1 MEKDLAQNL
10 YRPVKRIY
18 AAKKGLEECKL
29 SFDESSVLEVIEKA
43 SKSVVNV
50 NTVRRFHDF
59 YYQVVPVQGIGSGI
73 IIDPKGFIV
82 TNNHVVAGAEKIDAT
97 LPSGDVLHGKLLGA
111 CASEYVAVVRV
122 EGNDLPTAELGDS
135 DDLKVGQTV
144 FAIGNPLGLAGAPT
158 VTRGVISAVKRSL
171 RSERGLIENLVQ
183 TDASINPGNSGGP
196 LVDVRGRVVA
206 LNTAIVPFA
215 QGIGFAIPV
224 NTVKR
229 CSTEIITHG
238 RVIRPWLGV
247 SGLSITPEIASY
259 YNLPVERGALI
270 TEVMQDSPAE
280 KAEIRKGDIIIGFGE
295 EAIDSVEDLVKEIQ
309 KSKIGDKAKV
319 LLLRDDEKWIAD
331 IELEK
336 TP

>member
-1 MEKDLAQNL
+1 L
-10 YRPVKRIY
+10 
-18 AAKKGLEECKL
+18 
-29 SFDESSVLEVIEKA
+29 LEVVEKA
-43 SKSVVNV
+43 SKSVVNI

-59 YYQVVPVQGIGSGI
+59 YYQVVPVQGMGSGV

-82 TNNHVVAGAEKIDAT
+82 PNNHVVAGAEKIDAT
-97 LPSGDVLHGKLLGA
+97 LPSGDVLHGKFVGA
-111 CASEYVAVVRV
+111 CVSDDVAIVKVD
-122 EGNDLPTAELGDS
+122 GKNLPTAELGDS
-135 DDLKVGQTV
+135 EELRVGQTV

-158 VTRGVISAVKRSL
+158 VTKGVISAVKRSL

-183 TDASINPGNSGGP
+183 TDAAINPGNSGGP
-196 LVDVRGRVVA
+196 LVDIRGRVVA

-224 NTVKR
+224 NAVKR

-247 SGLSITPEIASY
+247 SGLSLTPEISSY

-270 TEVMQDSPAE
+270 TEVMRDSPAE
-280 KAEIRKGDIIIGFGE
+280 KAEMQKGDIIIGFGDK
-295 EAIDSVEDLVKEIQ
+295 AINSVEDLVKEIQ
-309 KSKIGDKAKV
+309 KRKIGEKAKV
-319 LLLRDDEKWIAD
+319 LLLRGDEKWIAD
-331 IELEK
+331 VELEQ